1 MRKIGFITDEV
12 SQDFEVAAKLAD
24 KYGLTGLE
32 IRSVNNKAP
41 QELSDEDIRGIVDV
55 LDSYGL
61 VVPAISA
68 PFFKCELNDEEIA
81 AQLVVLERCIHLA
94 QAVGAKL
101 IRGFTFWDRGGFDE
115 KLPQIVR
122 AFDKP
127 IAMLKAAGMTMVL
140 EHEPSVYAA
149 NATKLK
155 IILDAIDS
163 PCIQALWDPGNLMF
177 CNPIERPEDGFR
189 ILSPYIRHVHLK
201 DARLVNGKMEAVRL
215 GDGDVGYEE
224 HQYSIKN
231 SGYDGYYML
240 ETHYRLQT
248 KISHDLLALPK
259 GDAFSYM
266 GYEATEESLQAWE
279 EWRI

>member
-1 MRKIGFITDEV
+1 MRKIGFITDEA
-12 SQDFEVAAKLAD
+12 SQDFEMAAKLAD
-24 KYGLTGLE
+24 QYGMTGLE

-41 QELSDEDIRGIVDV
+41 QELTDEEIRRIVDIK
-55 LDSYGL
+55 DSYSL
-61 VVPAISA
+61 EIPAISS
-68 PFFKCELNDEEIA
+68 PFFKCELNDAAIA
-81 AQLVVLERCIHLA
+81 EQMVILEKCINLA
-94 QAVGAKL
+94 EKVGAKL
-101 IRGFTFWDRGGFDE
+101 IRGFTFWDRGGFEE
-115 KLPQIVR
+115 KRMDIVR

-155 IILDAIDS
+155 RILDAIND

-177 CNPIERPEDGFR
+177 CDPVELPEDGFR
-189 ILSPYIRHVHLK
+189 LLAPYIRHVHLK
-201 DARLVNGKMEAVRL
+201 DAKRMNGKVEAVRL

-240 ETHYRLQT
+240 ETHYRLTT
-248 KISHDLLALPK
+248 KISHELLALPK

-279 EWRI
+279 EWRL